1 MILSSWTK
9 QVDEINQFRLIHL
22 REITEA
28 IDASDLV
35 RAGHN
40 LMLFDSPHLTLIP
53 IPPDRVIYSDCPS

>member
-1 MILSSWTK
+1 
-9 QVDEINQFRLIHL
+9 L

-28 IDASDLV
+28 IDASDLM

-53 IPPDRVIYSDCPS
+53 IPPDRVIYQTALPEFI